1 MNGLRPKIRSE
12 HRRLVSG
19 LLAVASS
26 LCPTLGAP
34 APDHSANAHASP
46 EIWFSPRFESPDF
59 KNLFRPD
66 APWGQAASRIKVF
79 GVSASKILSPS
90 SAGDLP
96 ILLAD
101 LRRRHI
107 ALQIGMLPLTGQGPG
122 QCGYQVEGYSAAG
135 QPLHNAQRLRAAA
148 ADVRY
153 FDMDEPLYYG
163 HVFNGRGACH
173 TSIVDIAK
181 DVAVKVKQVQA
192 IYPDAKF
199 GDVEPMGV
207 PDDAWLSDVEQWL
220 DAYQAATGQRL
231 AFFRVDMQ
239 WHAAWR
245 GQVQQLTAAV
255 FQSWTPHPTHVL
267 PETDPR
273 TMTELV
279 DQYLLWEQ
287 SHG

>member
-1 MNGLRPKIRSE
+1 
-12 HRRLVSG
+12 
-19 LLAVASS
+19 
-26 LCPTLGAP
+26 
-34 APDHSANAHASP
+34 
-46 EIWFSPRFESPDF
+46 
-59 KNLFRPD
+59 
-66 APWGQAASRIKVF
+66 
-79 GVSASKILSPS
+79 
-90 SAGDLP
+90 
-96 ILLAD
+96 
-101 LRRRHI
+101 
-107 ALQIGMLPLTGQGPG
+107 
-122 QCGYQVEGYSAAG
+122 
-135 QPLHNAQRLRAAA
+135 
-148 ADVRY
+148 
-153 FDMDEPLYYG
+153 MDEPLYYG

-245 GQVQQLTAAV
+245 GQMQQLTALLKRKGVPLQIIYNGAGDAASDEAWTAQAADRFRQYETSGLPLPDAAV